1 MQIYLFCHYL
11 YIIECKFSFL
21 FTSFLVHFNPFDRGL
36 YFPHSR
42 IHTLENK
49 KYICRIYNKEPTM
62 NSQTYE
68 PSASGYL
75 TNGFE
80 GIDHYF
86 TNIEVVL
93 QTEHNI
99 LAKAQRYGRWWMLKA
114 IKTEENQQTVF
125 QQILRKELEILM
137 RLQHPN
143 IIQINGME
151 FVERLGTCLVMEYVD
166 GMRLDEWL
174 SRKPNKEKRL
184 RLTKELLKTIEY
196 IHLAG
201 IVHRDLKPS
210 NIMVTRNGEN
220 IKLIDFGLADNDH
233 MAILK
238 QPAGTPKYMSPE
250 QASNNIPDIRN
261 DIYSLG
267 IILQL
272 LQHEKSFKTI
282 IRKCIL
288 PINKRYSNVTQIL
301 VAIQNKTKTKKRLA
315 TYFIA
320 MIIAILFAGTFI
332 QTWRIRKME
341 NKRYR
346 IENAIKEG
354 TRKVDIAFQLA
365 GVDER
370 LDTCTNY
377 NYISD
382 DIQKHF
388 MDGSHAANHYIDSI
402 RTYFSDIE
410 MYEISN
416 AIHMHN
422 GSRLKIWNEKTEPLL
437 NKLIKKP

>member
-1 MQIYLFCHYL
+1 
-11 YIIECKFSFL
+11 
-21 FTSFLVHFNPFDRGL
+21 
-36 YFPHSR
+36 
-42 IHTLENK
+42 
-49 KYICRIYNKEPTM
+49 M

-68 PSASGYL
+68 SSASGYL
-75 TNGFE
+75 INGFE
-80 GIDHYF
+80 GIDHRF
-86 TNIEVVL
+86 TNIEVIA

-99 LAKAQRYGRWWMLKA
+99 LAKAKRYGRWWMLKT
-114 IKTEENQQTVF
+114 IKAEEAQQTVY
-125 QQILRKELEILM
+125 QQMLRKELEILM

-143 IIQINGME
+143 IIQTTGME
-151 FVERLGTCLVMEYVD
+151 FVETLGMCIVMEYVD
-166 GMRLDEWL
+166 GMQMNEWL
-174 SRKPNKEKRL
+174 STQPAKDKRL
-184 RLTKELLKTIEY
+184 RLAKELLKAIEY
-196 IHLAG
+196 VHLTG

-238 QPAGTPKYMSPE
+238 QPAGTPRYMSPE
-250 QASNNIPDIRN
+250 QASNSIPDIRN

-267 IILQL
+267 IILQSL
-272 LQHEKSFKTI
+272 LPEKAFKAI
-282 IRKCIL
+282 VAKCYL
-288 PINKRYSNVTQIL
+288 PIDKRYTNVIQIFD
-301 VAIQNKTKTKKRLA
+301 AIQNKTKAKKRLL
-315 TYFIA
+315 TYSIA
-320 MIIAILFAGTFI
+320 MIIAVLFVGTFI
-332 QTWRIRKME
+332 QTWRIQKME
-341 NKRYR
+341 NKRFR
-346 IENAIKEG
+346 IENAIREG
-354 TRKVDIAFQLA
+354 TRKVDMAFQSA

-377 NYISD
+377 YYISD

-388 MDGSHAANHYIDSI
+388 MDGSHAANQYIDSI

-437 NKLIKKP
+437 NKLINKP

>member
-1 MQIYLFCHYL
+1 MN
-11 YIIECKFSFL
+11 
-21 FTSFLVHFNPFDRGL
+21 VHTCD
-36 YFPHSR
+36 S
-42 IHTLENK
+42 
-49 KYICRIYNKEPTM
+49 
-62 NSQTYE
+62 
-68 PSASGYL
+68 SASGYL
-75 TNGFE
+75 IDGFE
-80 GIDHYF
+80 GIDHRF
-86 TNIEVVL
+86 TNMEVMV

-99 LAKAQRYGRWWMLKA
+99 LAKAKRYGRWWMLKA
-114 IKTEENQQTVF
+114 IKAEESQQALF

-143 IIQINGME
+143 IIQATGME
-151 FVERLGTCLVMEYVD
+151 FVETLGMCIIMEYID

-174 SRKPNKEKRL
+174 SSRPTKDKRL
-184 RLTKELLKTIEY
+184 RLSKELLKTIEY
-196 IHLAG
+196 VHLAG
-201 IVHRDLKPS
+201 IVHSDLKPS
-210 NIMVTRNGEN
+210 NIMVTRNGEF

-250 QASNNIPDIRN
+250 QASSNVPDIRN

-267 IILQL
+267 IILQSL
-272 LQHEKSFKTI
+272 LPEKEFQPI
-282 IRKCIL
+282 IGRCFL
-288 PINKRYSNVTQIL
+288 PINERYTNVIQIL
-301 VAIQNKTKTKKRLA
+301 DAIRNKTKAKTRLGI
-315 TYFIA
+315 YFIA
-320 MIIAILFAGTFI
+320 MIIAVLFVGTFI
-332 QTWRIRKME
+332 QTWRIQKME
-341 NKRYR
+341 KKRLR

-354 TRKVDIAFQLA
+354 TRMVDLAFQMA

-370 LDTCTNY
+370 LDTCTHY
-377 NYISD
+377 DYISD

-388 MDGSHAANHYIDSI
+388 MDGSYAANQYIDSI